1 MKDLKS
7 LERLEESF
15 NKLPSIGKRSAERL
29 AYSILDMSNDDVDE
43 FCNALKGVKNKIH
56 VCPVCGAYTEDELCD
71 ICADSSR
78 DKSVLLVV
86 SYPKDVI
93 SFEAMN
99 TYRGLYHVLGG
110 IISVQ
115 NGKSIDELNIPG
127 LIERVKDSEIK
138 EIIIATNPTIEGET
152 TAIYLS
158 KVLKDYVP
166 NITRLAYGLQMGGT
180 LDYTDSLTL
189 AKAIEGRHYVYY
201 FRRS

>member
-1 MKDLKS
+1 MKHLKS

-189 AKAIEGRHYVYY
+189 AKAIEGR
-201 FRRS
+201 RKI

>member
-7 LERLEESF
+7 LGRLEESF

-56 VCPVCGAYTEDELCD
+56 VCPVCGAYSEDELCD
-71 ICADSSR
+71 ICADGSR

-127 LIERVKDSEIK
+127 LIERVKDSEVK

-189 AKAIEGRHYVYY
+189 AKAIEGR
-201 FRRS
+201 RKI

>member
-1 MKDLKS
+1 MKNLKS

-56 VCPVCGAYTEDELCD
+56 ICPICGAYTEDELCD

-127 LIERVKDSEIK
+127 LIERVKTGEVK

-158 KVLKDYVP
+158 KILKDYVP

-189 AKAIEGRHYVYY
+189 AKAIEGR
-201 FRRS
+201 RKI

>member
-71 ICADSSR
+71 ICADGSR

-115 NGKSIDELNIPG
+115 NGKSIDELNIPE
-127 LIERVKDSEIK
+127 LIERVKDSEVK

-189 AKAIEGRHYVYY
+189 AKAIEGR
-201 FRRS
+201 RKI

>member
-1 MKDLKS
+1 MKTLKS

-29 AYSILDMSNDDVDE
+29 AYSILDMPNEDVEE
-43 FCNALKGVKNKIH
+43 FCNALKSIKDKIH
-56 VCPVCGAYTEDELCD
+56 VCPVCGAYTEDEQCD
-71 ICADSSR
+71 ICSDSSR
-78 DKSVLLVV
+78 DQSTLLVV

-93 SFEAMN
+93 SFENMN

-115 NGKSIDELNIPG
+115 NGKSIDELNIPS
-127 LIERVKDSEIK
+127 LIERVKNGNFREV
-138 EIIIATNPTIEGET
+138 IIATNPTIEGET

-158 KVLKDYVP
+158 KILSDYINNV
-166 NITRLAYGLQMGGT
+166 TRLAYGLQMGAT

-189 AKAIEGRHYVYY
+189 AKAIEGR
-201 FRRS
+201 RKI

>member
-1 MKDLKS
+1 MKTLKS

-29 AYSILDMSNDDVDE
+29 AYSILDMPNEDVEE
-43 FCNALKGVKNKIH
+43 FCNALKSIKDKIH
-56 VCPVCGAYTEDELCD
+56 VCPVCGAYTEDEQCD
-71 ICADSSR
+71 ICSDSSR
-78 DKSVLLVV
+78 DQSTLLVV

-93 SFEAMN
+93 SFENMN

-115 NGKSIDELNIPG
+115 NGKSIDELNIPS
-127 LIERVKDSEIK
+127 LIERVKNGNFK
-138 EIIIATNPTIEGET
+138 EVIIATNPTIEGET

-158 KVLKDYVP
+158 KILSDYINNV
-166 NITRLAYGLQMGGT
+166 TRLAYGLQMGAT

-189 AKAIEGRHYVYY
+189 AKAIEGR
-201 FRRS
+201 RKI